1 METQLLVL
9 ILITLGVFVIPFLAP
24 LLRLPVAVGELLYG
38 MVLLYTFE
46 RFRIGE
52 EAFVYIDFL
61 AFLGF
66 SLLMFL
72 AGLEIDWNRLET
84 LKPKEKF
91 VITLVVVTNF
101 LLSLL
106 AVKLLNFPPSVGLLL
121 SSMGIGLMLT
131 VLRELDLPPYFVQ
144 IVLITGSLGEVSTL
158 LLLTVYDLYLSFH
171 LGVSFY
177 IHLALIGFF
186 GLIFVFLLKLL
197 KLLVWY
203 FPERFAALV
212 VEETKAA
219 VDIRASFALMLLFM
233 AFTSLIH
240 VEPILGAFIAGT
252 LLGFIFRDKEHFEG
266 RLSAFGY
273 GFLIPFFFIQVGL
286 SFDFSALSPLFVS
299 LTLLLTFGIFAV
311 KLLSSLW
318 LKLLGFSLKE
328 VFAAALL
335 FSFPFTVL
343 IAVGKILHEKGIWNS
358 TDFGTVILLTILSSV
373 IFPLL
378 VKLLI
383 PSKPKGG

>member
-46 RFRIGE
+46 KFRIGG
-52 EAFVYIDFL
+52 EAFIYIDFL

-72 AGLEIDWNRLET
+72 AGLEIDWNKLET

-91 VITLVVVTNF
+91 VIALVVVTNF

-131 VLRELDLPPYFVQ
+131 VLRELDLPSYFVQ
-144 IVLITGSLGEVSTL
+144 IVLIIGSLGEVLTL

-186 GLIFVFLLKLL
+186 GLIFVLLLKFL

-233 AFTSLIH
+233 AFTSFIH

-286 SFDFSALSPLFVS
+286 SFDFSALSPLFVL

-311 KLLSSLW
+311 KLFSSLW
-318 LKLLGFSLKE
+318 LKFLGFSLKE
-328 VFAAALL
+328 IFVSALL

-343 IAVGKILHEKGIWNS
+343 IAVGKILHEKGVWNS
-358 TDFGTVILLTILSSV
+358 TDFGIVVLLTILSSV

>member
-9 ILITLGVFVIPFLAP
+9 ILITLGVFVIPFLVP
-24 LLRLPVAVGELLYG
+24 LVKLPVAVGELLYG
-38 MVLLYTFE
+38 MALLYTFQK
-46 RFRIGE
+46 FHIE
-52 EAFVYIDFL
+52 ENAFVYIDFL

-72 AGLEIDWNRLET
+72 AGLEIDWNKLET
-84 LKPKEKF
+84 LQRREKF
-91 VITLVVVTNF
+91 VITLVVLTNF

-106 AVKLLNFPPSVGLLL
+106 VVKVLKFPLSVGLLL

-131 VLRELDLPPYFVQ
+131 VLRELDLPSHFVQ
-144 IVLITGSLGEVSTL
+144 IVLITGSLGEVLTL
-158 LLLTVYDLYLSFH
+158 LALTVYDLYLSFR
-171 LGVSFY
+171 LGTSFY
-177 IHLALIGFF
+177 IHLCLIGVF
-186 GLIFVFLLKLL
+186 GAVFVFLLKLL

-203 FPERFAALV
+203 FPERVASLV

-219 VDIRASFALMLLFM
+219 VDIRTSFALMLLFM

-286 SFDFSALSPLFVS
+286 SFDFSALSPLFLE
-299 LTLLLTFGIFAV
+299 LTLFLTVGIFIV
-311 KLLSSLW
+311 KLLASLW
-318 LKLLGFSLKE
+318 FKVLGFSLKE
-328 VFAAALL
+328 IFIASLL

-343 IAVGKILHEKGIWNS
+343 IAIGKILHEKGVWNS
-358 TDFGTVILLTILSSV
+358 TDFGVVILLTISSSV

-378 VKLLI
+378 VKI
-383 PSKPKGG
+383 VVPSKSEGG